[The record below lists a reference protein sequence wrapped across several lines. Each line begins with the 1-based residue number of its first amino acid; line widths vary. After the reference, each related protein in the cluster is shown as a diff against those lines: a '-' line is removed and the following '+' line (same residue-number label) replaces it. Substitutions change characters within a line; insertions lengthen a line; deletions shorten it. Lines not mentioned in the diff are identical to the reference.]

1 MNEAEKIHTKLL
13 SMLDGEPWMSADNLG
28 RYESTVIV
36 RPDKEEWAVISHRK
50 DGKGM
55 IAVTTMTPFELDRD
69 ADWCATY
76 QHSGLHPKLGSKN
89 LCRTEEGLA
98 KLRAFAKRGGE
109 ADQWMKAKKER
120 EAAEKEE
127 STRRFWE
134 RLQQPQPHQLIAGY
148 TIDECRSGIQH
159 SHPDKGG
166 DPHLF
171 ELWKARLEYAKS
183 QEASNQP

>member
-1 MNEAEKIHTKLL
+1 MNEAEKIHSKVLA
-13 SMLDGEPWMSADNLG
+13 MLDGEPWLCADALG
-28 RYESTVIV
+28 RYECTVIV
-36 RPDKEEWAVISHRK
+36 NPDNKMWAKIYGREDGGVISIH
-50 DGKGM
+50 
-55 IAVTTMTPFELDRD
+55 TMRPVELDRD
-69 ADWCATY
+69 ADWCVARPTKK
-76 QHSGLHPKLGSKN
+76 LHPKLGSLN

-109 ADQWMKAKKER
+109 ADQWRKAKKER

-134 RLQQPQPHQLIAGY
+134 RLQQQQPHQLIAGY

-183 QEASNQP
+183 REASNQP